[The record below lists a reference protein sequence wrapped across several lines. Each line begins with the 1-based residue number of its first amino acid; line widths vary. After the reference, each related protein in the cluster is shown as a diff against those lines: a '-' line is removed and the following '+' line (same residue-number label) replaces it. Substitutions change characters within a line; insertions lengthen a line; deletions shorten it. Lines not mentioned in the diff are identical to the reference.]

1 METILTLQSVQKV
14 IGVEELKSTREL
26 ARELAPTENHAT
38 LVLACCQTAACTPNG
53 DLLPCGE
60 GGVYFTLIL
69 KPAKNLAQETLSR
82 ALENAF
88 CDTFSKVFELKTKK
102 NAAGNI
108 LVWDAATRS
117 YKKIAL
123 VTAEQTTEKTYLL
136 SAVVALNN
144 RLSPATSKAWTSLK
158 KIIKGETSKELFLDA
173 VLDNFWK
180 EYAFI

>member
-1 METILTLQSVQKV
+1 METIFTLQSVQKV
-14 IGVEELKSTREL
+14 IGVEEVNSTCEL

-38 LVLACCQTAACTPNG
+38 LVLACCQTASCTATG
-53 DLLPCGE
+53 DLLPAGE

-69 KPAKNLAQETLSR
+69 KPAKNLVQEILSR

-88 CDTFSKVFELKTKK
+88 CDTLDNVFELKTKK
-102 NAAGNI
+102 TATGNI
-108 LVWDAATRS
+108 LAWDPSSRS

-123 VTAEQTTEKTYLL
+123 VTTEKTTEGTYLL
-136 SAVVALNN
+136 SAVAALNN